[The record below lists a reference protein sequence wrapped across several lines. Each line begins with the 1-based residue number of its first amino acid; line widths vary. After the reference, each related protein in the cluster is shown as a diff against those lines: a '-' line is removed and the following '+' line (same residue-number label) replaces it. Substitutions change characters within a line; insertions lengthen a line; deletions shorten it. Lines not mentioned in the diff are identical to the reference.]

1 MSSFRFLRAASTRVS
16 AVYAALFLLT
26 CLSLVY
32 LPQWFVQVG
41 LTTAEIGTILAVAAV
56 VKVPL
61 TLVFG
66 TTADMLANRKGVLL
80 FVSALLVFAMPVLLV
95 VRDWFWLCVT
105 WALIG
110 GLISTCIPLTDS
122 VAVNTVRRDGASYGR
137 MRMWG
142 SLSFLLVS
150 LSAGWLIDD
159 RGDAALIYL
168 LIIGALLV
176 WLCVLGLPRHEV
188 LGQSAPVA
196 ATPAD
201 AAGNTVTRSP
211 VNTGFT
217 LMPVVR
223 LPGFLLF
230 LVVAATLMASHA
242 ALYSLS
248 TVYWVA
254 AGISLPVIGILWA
267 TGVVAEIGFF
277 FIARTLVNQ
286 WSPWQL
292 LLIAGVAGALR
303 WSVTA
308 VATDVSVLLVTQ
320 AMHAVTFTFTQLAV
334 VTYIGNRV
342 PESLTSS
349 AQSLYD
355 SCALGVVF
363 GAALYVSGSLSRIDT
378 AWSFRAM
385 AVMSA
390 IGAAVAL
397 VQVLRRR

>member
-80 FVSALLVFAMPVLLV
+80 FVSGLLVLAMPLLLV
-95 VRDWFWLCVT
+95 VRDWLWLCVT

-150 LSAGWLIDD
+150 LSAGWIIND
-159 RGDAALIYL
+159 RGDTALVYL
-168 LIIGALLV
+168 LIVGALLV
-176 WLCVLGLPRHEV
+176 WLCVFGLPRHEV
-188 LGQSAPVA
+188 QTATAANVEGKPATQSRRGA
-196 ATPAD
+196 
-201 AAGNTVTRSP
+201 
-211 VNTGFT
+211 GFT
-217 LMPVVR
+217 LLPVIR

-230 LVVAATLMASHA
+230 LIVAATLMASHA

-286 WSPWQL
+286 WNPWQL
-292 LLIAGVAGALR
+292 LLIAGVAGVLR

-308 VATDVSVLLVTQ
+308 VATDVGVLLVTQ

-385 AVMSA
+385 AAMSA
-390 IGAAVAL
+390 VGAAVAL
-397 VQVLRRR
+397 VQVLRKG